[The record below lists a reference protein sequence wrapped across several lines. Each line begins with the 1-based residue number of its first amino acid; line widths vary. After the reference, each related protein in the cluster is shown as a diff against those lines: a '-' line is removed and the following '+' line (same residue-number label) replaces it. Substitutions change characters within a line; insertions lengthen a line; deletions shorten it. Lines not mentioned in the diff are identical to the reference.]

1 MNKSDLISLMA
12 SKAKITRAKAEAVV
26 DTIFDSMTTSLVQND
41 RIEIRGF
48 GSFENREY
56 EARKARNPRTGEIIQ
71 VGKKRLPFFK
81 VSKNLK
87 EELMKRQKLNKP

>member
-1 MNKSDLISLMA
+1 MNKSDLISLIA
-12 SKAKITRAKAEAVV
+12 SKAKITRIKAEAVV
-26 DTIFDSMTTSLVQND
+26 DTVFDTMTASLVQSG

-87 EELMKRQKLNKP
+87 EELIEKSKT

>member
-1 MNKSDLISLMA
+1 M
-12 SKAKITRAKAEAVV
+12 
-26 DTIFDSMTTSLVQND
+26 DTIFDTMTASLVQSG

-87 EELMKRQKLNKP
+87 EELIEKSKT